1 MISGL
6 ERAPI
11 GLTACFVVPVD
22 HLRQESFCENHMPT
36 PPTTLASIF
45 QKLTEWKKYPNY
57 QMERRAD
64 IFFGF
69 YMNEILSAEFRR
81 KVRCDHA

>member
-1 MISGL
+1 
-6 ERAPI
+6 
-11 GLTACFVVPVD
+11 
-22 HLRQESFCENHMPT
+22 MPT